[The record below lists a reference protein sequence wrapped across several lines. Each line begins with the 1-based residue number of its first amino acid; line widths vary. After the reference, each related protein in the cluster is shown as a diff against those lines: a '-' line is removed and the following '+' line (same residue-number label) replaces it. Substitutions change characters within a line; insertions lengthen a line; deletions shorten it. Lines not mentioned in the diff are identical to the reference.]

1 MVRVTLRVRDKAVV
15 GIEIRQIEIPR
26 NEKKPVLG
34 PSV

>member
-15 GIEIRQIEIPR
+15 GIEIAR